1 MKILKEKYNYQ
12 PINRDSI
19 EGKRLYAC
27 PDGVWV
33 PSVTTI
39 LSATQSE
46 EKVASLQKWRDY
58 VGKDKAQAIT
68 TEAANRGT
76 RMHKYLEDYAINGQ
90 LTPHGTNP
98 FSRQSYL
105 MAETIVNYG
114 MINVSEVWGSEIGL
128 YYPGLYAGTAD
139 AIGLHNNEGA
149 IFDYKQSNKPKKRE
163 YISDYFLQLVA
174 YSLAHNKIYNTKY
187 ETIPFSDRQDADQFQ
202 AKYGGLIRS
211 MHEITEQLEE
221 IDYDTDEWLEFDN
234 LDCCVG
240 RVDGE
245 DGYWYDGEFIKTDKK
260 PRPVDWDIPRN
271 PKTVASRTHF
281 VCYFQEQAKA
291 T

>member
-27 PDGVWV
+27 PDGAWV

-46 EKVASLQKWRDY
+46 EKVASLQKWRDH

-149 IFDYKQSNKPKKRE
+149 IFDYKQSNKPKERE

-174 YSLAHNKIYNTKY
+174 YSLAHNKIYNTNIRKGVILMCVKPP
-187 ETIPFSDRQDADQFQ
+187 EISPLVWGIPQYQ
-202 AKYGGLIRS
+202 
-211 MHEITEQLEE
+211 
-221 IDYDTDEWLEFDN
+221 
-234 LDCCVG
+234 
-240 RVDGE
+240 
-245 DGYWYDGEFIKTDKK
+245 EFILEGVEYDKYA
-260 PRPVDWDIPRN
+260 DLWWDKVTQYYEKIH
-271 PKTVASRTHF
+271 K
-281 VCYFQEQAKA
+281 
-291 T
+291 